1 MVFRAEPAPPLW
13 RQHVLAQARDAQWP
27 DQDRNS
33 LAQLRFLGPE
43 IPPLVREL
51 GDCPWRP
58 LVIDAELALAARR
71 DSDDG
76 ATVGEPHVDPHPSG
90 ETVIEFNDP
99 GIGGDADPA

>member
-1 MVFRAEPAPPLW
+1 
-13 RQHVLAQARDAQWP
+13 
-27 DQDRNS
+27 
-33 LAQLRFLGPE
+33 
-43 IPPLVREL
+43 
-51 GDCPWRP
+51 
-58 LVIDAELALAARR
+58 VIDAELALAARR